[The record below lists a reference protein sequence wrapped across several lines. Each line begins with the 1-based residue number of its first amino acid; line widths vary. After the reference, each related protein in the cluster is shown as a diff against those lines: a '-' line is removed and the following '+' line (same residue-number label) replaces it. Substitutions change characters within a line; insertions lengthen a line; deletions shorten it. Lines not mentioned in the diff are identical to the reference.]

1 MPKVIQTKLIK
12 KEQLKSDIFKFS
24 VEAKEI
30 ANEILPGQFIEIQ
43 VSSDIEP
50 FLRRPI
56 SIYNVEK
63 EKGIIEYIFRVM
75 GKGTTILST
84 KEVGDEIE
92 IIGPLR
98 IRNF

>member
-43 VSSDIEP
+43 VSDDIEP